1 MRDLHPRPE
10 PRRPLPAK
18 PLTFLLAATL
28 LHASAAAHAEDTR
41 IAAPGLRALLNCS
54 TTTRW
59 PLPKE
64 RAAGRF
70 AFGCQIFGS
79 EARPVEGL

>member
-1 MRDLHPRPE
+1 MRDLPPRPG
-10 PRRPLPAK
+10 PRRPRPAT
-18 PLTFLLAATL
+18 PLTLLLAATL

-54 TTTRW
+54 TTARW

-64 RAAGRF
+64 RAADRF
-70 AFGCQIFGS
+70 AFGCRIFGS
-79 EARPVEGL
+79 EASPVEGL

>member
-1 MRDLHPRPE
+1 MTL
-10 PRRPLPAK
+10 
-18 PLTFLLAATL
+18 LLAATL

-41 IAAPGLRALLNCS
+41 IAAPRLPALLNCS

-70 AFGCQIFGS
+70 AFGCRIFGS
-79 EARPVEGL
+79 EASPVDGL

>member
-1 MRDLHPRPE
+1 MRELHLRHGPP
-10 PRRPLPAK
+10 RPLPAA

-41 IAAPGLRALLNCS
+41 IAARGLRTLLNCS
-54 TTTRW
+54 TTARW

-70 AFGCQIFGS
+70 AFGCRIFGS
-79 EARPVEGL
+79 EASPVESL

>member
-1 MRDLHPRPE
+1 MRELHPRPG
-10 PRRPLPAK
+10 PPRPLPAA

-41 IAAPGLRALLNCS
+41 IAAPRLRALLNCS
-54 TTTRW
+54 TTARW

-70 AFGCQIFGS
+70 AFGCRIFGS
-79 EARPVEGL
+79 EASPVEGL